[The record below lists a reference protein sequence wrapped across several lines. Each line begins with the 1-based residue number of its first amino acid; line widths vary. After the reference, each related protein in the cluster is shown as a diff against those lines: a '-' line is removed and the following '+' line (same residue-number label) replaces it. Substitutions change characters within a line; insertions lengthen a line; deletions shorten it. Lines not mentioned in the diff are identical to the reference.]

1 MQPLASHNSSIAIH
15 SLDLVLSD
23 LSWLYYWME
32 REAWLTQ
39 EINWFGWVYTDY
51 AEEYFRISER
61 QQFYLDKFINL
72 GADSEQIDV
81 LLDILASRD
90 FQQGLLVKDRQLIF
104 FTQQLQ
110 TELKHAI
117 SNAEQAL
124 WLIAI
129 LGVTIF
135 TVMFTWGYSTL
146 MRINSELNQIIE
158 QQKEYEQKLV
168 MAKEDAEAASRAKS
182 IFLANMS
189 HEIRTPL
196 NRIIGMAEILSASHL
211 SSSQKEILSD
221 IDTSSHALLVLIN
234 DILDLSK
241 IESGNLMLSIHS
253 VSLREMVFDTIN
265 MISSK
270 ALKQDVELKVEFA
283 DDLPNHIDIDD
294 FRFKQVLMD
303 LLSNAVKFTQQGS
316 VSIEVAAQEGFL
328 VCHVADSGV
337 GISQEKLSE
346 IFKPFTQE
354 DGSIT
359 RRLLP

>member
-1 MQPLASHNSSIAIH
+1 
-15 SLDLVLSD
+15 
-23 LSWLYYWME
+23 ME

-90 FQQGLLVKDRQLIF
+90 FQ
-104 FTQQLQ
+104 
-110 TELKHAI
+110 
-117 SNAEQAL
+117 QAL

-196 NRIIGMAEILSASHL
+196 NGIIGMAEILSDSHL

-221 IDTSSHALLVLIN
+221 IDTLSHALLVLIN

-283 DDLPNHIDIDD
+283 DDLSNHIDIDD
-294 FRFKQVLMD
+294 SRFKQVLMD